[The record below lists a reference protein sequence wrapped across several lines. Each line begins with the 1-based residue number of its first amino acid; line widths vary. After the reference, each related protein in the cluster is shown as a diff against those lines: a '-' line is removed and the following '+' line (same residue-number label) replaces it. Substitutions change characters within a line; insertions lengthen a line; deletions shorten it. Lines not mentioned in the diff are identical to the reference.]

1 MTNAKAI
8 EVLKSECYVLPFL
21 DGDRAALIN
30 TALDVAI
37 EALKAQKVG
46 QWITLQDEY
55 GDIVEAVCSCCN
67 QNGNHEWAFC
77 PKCGAKMEGQE

>member
-1 MTNAKAI
+1 MTNEQAI
-8 EVLKSECYVLPFL
+8 ELLNHTIVI
-21 DGDRAALIN
+21 DIN
-30 TALDVAI
+30 DERKAKKQEAI
-37 EALKAQKVG
+37 RMGVDALKAQKVG

-77 PKCGAKMEGQE
+77 PKCGARMEGQE